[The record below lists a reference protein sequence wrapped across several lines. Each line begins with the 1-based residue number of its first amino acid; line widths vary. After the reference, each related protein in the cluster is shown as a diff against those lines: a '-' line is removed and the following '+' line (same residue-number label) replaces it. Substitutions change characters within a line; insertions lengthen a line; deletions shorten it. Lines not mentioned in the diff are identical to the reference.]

1 MTITEAV
8 KILRDHQAWRKG
20 GDGPETDP
28 RKLSEALEWVIKTL
42 ESKVASPKRRFA
54 LRN

>member
-20 GDGPETDP
+20 GDGSQTDP
-28 RKLSEALEWVIKTL
+28 AKLSEALEWAIRTL
-42 ESKVASPKRRFA
+42 KRKAAVSK
-54 LRN
+54 RNRK

>member
-20 GDGPETDP
+20 GDGPQTDP
-28 RKLSEALEWVIKTL
+28 LKLSEALEVAIRKL
-42 ESKVASPKRRFA
+42 EQVAP
-54 LRN
+54 